1 MGRKIFERDVYEHW
15 KTEWAKN
22 GYTPQDVYEIVKAHG
37 LPEEYLGELRAVISE
52 MEGCSPES
60 GDESFQ
66 GQCTGFRDGKQREHL
81 SGF

>member
-1 MGRKIFERDVYEHW
+1 MERKIFDRDVYEHW

-22 GYTPQDVYEIVKAHG
+22 GYTPQDVYKIVKAHG

-66 GQCTGFRDGKQREHL
+66 
-81 SGF
+81 